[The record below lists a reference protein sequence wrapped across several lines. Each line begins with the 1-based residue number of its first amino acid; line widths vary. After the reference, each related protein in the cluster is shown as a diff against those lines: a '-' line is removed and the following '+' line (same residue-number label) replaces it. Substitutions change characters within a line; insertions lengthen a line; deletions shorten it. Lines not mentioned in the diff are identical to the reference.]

1 MKLSSKDVIFTM
13 SLRSFIFLLL
23 INITFAT
30 LSKESKKKKSNKIA
44 AGPVTESVVDKGL
57 LVENTKWKDIVE
69 NHGSYKSNR
78 DERVIQHFSLAY
90 VTPWNSHGYDVAKW
104 LGGKFTHIS
113 PVWLQLKRKGGSNV
127 ITGTH
132 DIDQGWMKEV
142 RTAGKKVGVKIV
154 PRIIAE
160 GWRPADFN
168 KVYESE
174 SERSKIAEDLIKV
187 IENYNLD
194 GLVLEIWSQV
204 PAIKHLAQLPTII
217 KDVSKKIRDAG
228 YTFILVI
235 PPPVYA
241 KNNPGTFS
249 AADFNVL
256 EPHVD
261 GFSLMT
267 YDFSNFQTPGPNS
280 PLWWVREC
288 VHRLVPE
295 SSMKVA
301 RSKILLGLN
310 FYGLDHSTTGGNH
323 VLGNQYIDIL
333 STYKPKFVY
342 DSDSEEHFF
351 EYKAKTGRHTVF
363 YPTLY
368 SINKRVKLARE
379 LGTGLSI
386 WEIGQGLDYFY
397 DLI

>member
-1 MKLSSKDVIFTM
+1 MNFATYFR
-13 SLRSFIFLLL
+13 SLVFVLL
-23 INITFAT
+23 INITLAT
-30 LSKESKKKKSNKIA
+30 LSKEKKKNKSNKIS
-44 AGPVTESVVDKGL
+44 GPVPESVIEKGL
-57 LVENTKWKDIVE
+57 VIEKAKWKDIVE
-69 NHGSYKSNR
+69 NYASYKSKTNDR
-78 DERVIQHFSLAY
+78 AIPHFSLAY

-104 LGGKFTHIS
+104 LGGKFTHVS
-113 PVWLQLKRKGGSNV
+113 PVWLQLKRSRTKNV

-142 RTAGKKVGVKIV
+142 RKSGKKVGVKIV

-160 GWRPADFN
+160 GWRPDDFN
-168 KVYESE
+168 QVYESE
-174 SERSKIAEDLIKV
+174 SQRSKIADDLIEV
-187 IENYNLD
+187 IEKYNLD
-194 GLVLEIWSQV
+194 GIVLEIWSQV
-204 PAIKHLAQLPTII
+204 PAMIHLAQLPTII
-217 KDVSKKIRDAG
+217 KGISKKIREAG

-235 PPPVYA
+235 PPPVYQRNNIGTIGA
-241 KNNPGTFS
+241 KE
-249 AADFNVL
+249 FNL
-256 EPHVD
+256 IEPDVD

-288 VHRLVPE
+288 VNRLVPDA
-295 SSMKVA
+295 SSKLA

-323 VLGNQYIDIL
+323 VFGNQYIEIL

-342 DSDSEEHFF
+342 DTDSEEHFF
-351 EYKAKTGRHTVF
+351 EYKANNGRHTVF

-368 SINKRVKLARE
+368 SINKRVQLAKD

-386 WEIGQGLDYFY
+386 WEIGQGLDFFY

>member
-1 MKLSSKDVIFTM
+1 MNITTYY
-13 SLRSFIFLLL
+13 RSIVFLLL
-23 INITFAT
+23 MNVIFAT
-30 LSKESKKKKSNKIA
+30 LSKDTKKKKNTKIS
-44 AGPVTESVVDKGL
+44 GPVQESVIEKGL
-57 LVENTKWKDIVE
+57 VLEKAKWKDIIE
-69 NHGSYKSNR
+69 NYAAYKSKTDDRAIPN
-78 DERVIQHFSLAY
+78 FSLAY

-104 LGGKFTHIS
+104 LGGKFTHVS
-113 PVWLQLKRKGGSNV
+113 PVWLQLKRKGSTNV

-160 GWRPADFN
+160 GWRSDDYNQIYA
-168 KVYESE
+168 SE
-174 SERSKIAEDLIKV
+174 SLRSKIADDIIEV
-187 IENYNLD
+187 IEKYNLD
-194 GLVLEIWSQV
+194 GIVLEIWSQV
-204 PAIKHLAQLPTII
+204 PSMSHLSQLPTII
-217 KDVSKKIRDAG
+217 KGISKKIRGAG

-235 PPPVYA
+235 PPPVYQRNNIGTIGA
-241 KNNPGTFS
+241 KE
-249 AADFNVL
+249 FNLL
-256 EPHVD
+256 EPDVD

-288 VHRLVPE
+288 VNRLVPDA
-295 SSMKVA
+295 SSKDA
-301 RSKILLGLN
+301 RAKILLGLN

-323 VLGNQYIDIL
+323 VIGNQYIEIL

-342 DSDSEEHFF
+342 DTDSEEHFF
-351 EYKAKTGRHTVF
+351 EYKAKSGRHTVF

-368 SINKRVKLARE
+368 SINKRVQLAKE

-386 WEIGQGLDYFY
+386 WEIGQGLDFFY

>member
-1 MKLSSKDVIFTM
+1 MNFPVYFR
-13 SLRSFIFLLL
+13 SLVFVLL
-23 INITFAT
+23 INMIFAT
-30 LSKESKKKKSNKIA
+30 LSKDKKKKKSNKIS
-44 AGPVTESVVDKGL
+44 GPILESVIEKGL
-57 LVENTKWKDIVE
+57 VIEKTKWKDIVE
-69 NHGSYKSNR
+69 NYASYKSKTDDR
-78 DERVIQHFSLAY
+78 AIPHFSLAY

-113 PVWLQLKRKGGSNV
+113 PVWLQLKRESGKNV

-142 RTAGKKVGVKIV
+142 RTSGKKANVKIV

-160 GWRPADFN
+160 GWRPDDYN

-174 SERSKIAEDLIKV
+174 SQRTKIADDLIEV
-187 IENYNLD
+187 IERYNLD
-194 GLVLEIWSQV
+194 GIVLEIWSQV
-204 PAIKHLAQLPTII
+204 PAMVHLNQLPIII
-217 KDVSKKIRDAG
+217 KGISKKIRDAG

-235 PPPVYA
+235 PPPVYQRDNIGTIGA
-241 KNNPGTFS
+241 KQ
-249 AADFNVL
+249 FNQL

-280 PLWWVREC
+280 PLWWVRDC
-288 VHRLVPE
+288 VNRLVPDA
-295 SSMKVA
+295 SSKVA
-301 RSKILLGLN
+301 RAKILLGLN

-323 VLGNQYIDIL
+323 VIGNQYIEIL
-333 STYKPKFVY
+333 STYKPRFSY
-342 DSDSEEHFF
+342 DTYSEEHFF
-351 EYKAKTGRHTVF
+351 EYKAKNGRHTVF

-368 SINKRVKLARE
+368 SINKRVELAKE

-386 WEIGQGLDYFY
+386 WEIGQGQDFFY